1 MNGAGTSAAGT
12 GAARGAVA
20 GRGASLAWLVAAV
33 LAVSQVLVTLQISAL
48 RDRVAQVEAGVEF
61 WEYGQGGCSAP
72 SGGRG
77 APAAGGLVAYRTD
90 GTV

>member
-1 MNGAGTSAAGT
+1 MSGVGIQG
-12 GAARGAVA
+12 GRAVA
-20 GRGASLAWLVAAV
+20 GRAVPLAWLVAAV
-33 LAVSQVLVTLQISAL
+33 LALSQVLLAIQLAAL

-72 SGGRG
+72 AGRD
-77 APAAGGLVAYRTD
+77 APAAGGLVAYRAD